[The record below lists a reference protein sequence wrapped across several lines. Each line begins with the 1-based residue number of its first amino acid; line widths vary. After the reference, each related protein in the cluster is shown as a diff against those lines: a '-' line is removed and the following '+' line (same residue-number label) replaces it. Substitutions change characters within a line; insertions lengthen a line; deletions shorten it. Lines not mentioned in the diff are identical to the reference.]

1 MSLDST
7 KQKQLMTEQPSA
19 SSSSTSLNSLGRAGA
34 GGGGSSTLGRG
45 GKASR
50 QMSATSTRSASR
62 GVESSGI
69 NQIFLL

>member
-19 SSSSTSLNSLGRAGA
+19 SSSSTSLNSLGRA